1 MGETGAGITAEDEV
15 NMDEENDFM
24 NKWSEYL
31 LFCLSICVFLPF
43 IALIKKNFPWLW
55 EMKALISERPN
66 LTPVGLG
73 NSETTFDMSIFEAE
87 YKTDGDGSKPVTDED
102 EDADLDADAADV
114 NAADAADLLDADDE
128 DDEDISIPRK
138 RPADSGNSAKKK
150 PVQQARKA
158 KASKQDIHRDKKLK
172 PMDRFADIAAV
183 EEATNQKSL
192 DLKKLQS
199 QAAMARIKAK
209 ADIRIQ
215 RDKLRGELRMLEKK
229 QEHDFRM
236 AQLNLQI
243 TQRHSTHGLPSTGLY
258 DASSQSSQAGGTG
271 LFNAEEYSGSARS
284 YSTGQSSGFDLESF
298 GYNTPLNTSA
308 RLPTLPLPDISE

>member
-1 MGETGAGITAEDEV
+1 
-15 NMDEENDFM
+15 
-24 NKWSEYL
+24 
-31 LFCLSICVFLPF
+31 
-43 IALIKKNFPWLW
+43 
-55 EMKALISERPN
+55 MKALISERPN

-73 NSETTFDMSIFEAE
+73 NSETTFDMSIFEAG

-102 EDADLDADAADV
+102 EDADLDVD
-114 NAADAADLLDADDE
+114 AADAADLLDADDE

-158 KASKQDIHRDKKLK
+158 KASKPDIHRDKKLK